1 MSEDREKFSG
11 DMSRNEVE
19 IDLSKFMEMVTEN
32 NALKQEIFELTHNDR
47 ANPWQKYIFLAKA
60 VDAWRIWPRAFLSV
74 YIFLIYY
81 VVMWFLDLPEPSME
95 QSGLISI
102 LVGAGAAWFG
112 LYVNGGKSRVE
123 VSSRVEQ
130 RENI

>member
-1 MSEDREKFSG
+1 MADRDEFRG

-19 IDLSKFMEMVTEN
+19 MDLSKFMDLIQEN
-32 NALKQEIFELTHNDR
+32 ADLKAKIVELTADSTI
-47 ANPWQKYIFLAKA
+47 NPWQKWIHLARA
-60 VDAWRIWPRAFLSV
+60 VDSWRIWPRAFISV
-74 YIFLIYY
+74 YIFLIYW

-112 LYVNGGKSRVE
+112 LYVNSAAKEHDS
-123 VSSRVEQ
+123 
-130 RENI
+130 NNKK

>member
-1 MSEDREKFSG
+1 MADRDEFRG

-19 IDLSKFMEMVTEN
+19 MDLSKFMDLIQEN
-32 NALKQEIFELTHNDR
+32 ADLKAKIVELTADSTI
-47 ANPWQKYIFLAKA
+47 NPWQKWIHLARA
-60 VDAWRIWPRAFLSV
+60 VDSWRIWPRAFLSV
-74 YIFLIYY
+74 YIFLIFW

-112 LYVNGGKSRVE
+112 LYVNSAAKEHDS
-123 VSSRVEQ
+123 
-130 RENI
+130 NNKK

>member
-1 MSEDREKFSG
+1 MADERFAG

-19 IDLSKFMEMVTEN
+19 IDLNKFMELIANE
-32 NALKQEIFELTHNDR
+32 AKLKDRIRELEADDMI
-47 ANPWQKYIFLAKA
+47 NPWQKWIHLARA
-60 VDAWRIWPRAFLSV
+60 VDAWRIWPRAFLCV
-74 YIFLIYY
+74 YLFLIYF

-112 LYVNGGKSRVE
+112 LYVNSAAKEHSDNVKK
-123 VSSRVEQ
+123 
-130 RENI
+130 

>member
-1 MSEDREKFSG
+1 MADRDEFRG

-19 IDLSKFMEMVTEN
+19 MDLSKFMDLIQEN
-32 NALKQEIFELTHNDR
+32 ADLKSKIVELTADSTI
-47 ANPWQKYIFLAKA
+47 NPWQKWIHLARA
-60 VDAWRIWPRAFLSV
+60 VDSWRLWPRAFLSV
-74 YIFLIYY
+74 YIFLIYW

-112 LYVNGGKSRVE
+112 LYVNSAAKEHDSN
-123 VSSRVEQ
+123 SKK
-130 RENI
+130 

>member
-1 MSEDREKFSG
+1 MADRDEFRG

-19 IDLSKFMEMVTEN
+19 MDLSKFMDLIQEN
-32 NALKQEIFELTHNDR
+32 ADLKSKIVELTADSTI
-47 ANPWQKYIFLAKA
+47 NPWQKWIHLARA
-60 VDAWRIWPRAFLSV
+60 VDSWRIWPRAFLSV
-74 YIFLIYY
+74 YIFLIYW

-112 LYVNGGKSRVE
+112 LYVNSAAKEHDS
-123 VSSRVEQ
+123 
-130 RENI
+130 NNKK

>member
-1 MSEDREKFSG
+1 MSDREKFSC

-32 NALKQEIFELTHNDR
+32 NDLKQKIWELEHDSKV
-47 ANPWQKYIFLAKA
+47 NPWQKYIFLAKA

-74 YIFLIYY
+74 YIFLIYF
-81 VVMWFLDLPEPSME
+81 VVMWFLDLPDPTME

-112 LYVNGGKSRVE
+112 LYVNSAAKEHDSD
-123 VSSRVEQ
+123 
-130 RENI
+130 NNKK

>member
-1 MSEDREKFSG
+1 MSDREKFSG

-32 NALKQEIFELTHNDR
+32 NDLKQKIWELEHDSKV
-47 ANPWQKYIFLAKA
+47 NPWQKYIFLAKA

-74 YIFLIYY
+74 YRFLIFF
-81 VVMWFLDLPEPSME
+81 VVMWFLDLPDPTME

-112 LYVNGGKSRVE
+112 LYVNSAAKEHDSD
-123 VSSRVEQ
+123 
-130 RENI
+130 NNKK

>member
-1 MSEDREKFSG
+1 MSDREKFSG

-32 NALKQEIFELTHNDR
+32 NDLKQKIWELEHDSKV
-47 ANPWQKYIFLAKA
+47 NPWQKYIFLAKA

-74 YIFLIYY
+74 YIFLIYF
-81 VVMWFLDLPEPSME
+81 VVMWFLDLPDPTME

-112 LYVNGGKSRVE
+112 LYVNLSL
-123 VSSRVEQ
+123 
-130 RENI
+130 IHI

>member
-1 MSEDREKFSG
+1 MADRDEFRG

-19 IDLSKFMEMVTEN
+19 MDLSKFMDLIQEN
-32 NALKQEIFELTHNDR
+32 ADLKSKIVELTADSTI
-47 ANPWQKYIFLAKA
+47 NPWQKWIHLARA
-60 VDAWRIWPRAFLSV
+60 VDSWRIWPRAFLSV
-74 YIFLIYY
+74 YIFLIYW

-112 LYVNGGKSRVE
+112 LYVNSAAKEHDSN
-123 VSSRVEQ
+123 SKK
-130 RENI
+130 

>member
-1 MSEDREKFSG
+1 MSDREKFSG

-32 NALKQEIFELTHNDR
+32 NDLKQKIWELEHDSKV
-47 ANPWQKYIFLAKA
+47 NPWQKYIFLAKA

-74 YIFLIYY
+74 YIFLIFF
-81 VVMWFLDLPEPSME
+81 VGMWFLDLPDPTME

-112 LYVNGGKSRVE
+112 LYVNSAAKEHDSD
-123 VSSRVEQ
+123 
-130 RENI
+130 NNKK

>member
-1 MSEDREKFSG
+1 MSDREKFSG

-19 IDLSKFMEMVTEN
+19 IDLGKFMEMVTEN
-32 NALKQEIFELTHNDR
+32 NDLKQKIWELEHDSKV
-47 ANPWQKYIFLAKA
+47 NPWQKYIFLAKA

-74 YIFLIYY
+74 YIFLIYF
-81 VVMWFLDLPEPSME
+81 VVMWFLDLPDPTME

-112 LYVNGGKSRVE
+112 LYVNSAAKEHDSD
-123 VSSRVEQ
+123 
-130 RENI
+130 NNKK

>member
-81 VVMWFLDLPEPSME
+81 VVMWFLDLPEPPME

-112 LYVNGGKSRVE
+112 LYVNSAAKEHDSD
-123 VSSRVEQ
+123 
-130 RENI
+130 NNKN

>member
-74 YIFLIYY
+74 YIFLIYW

-112 LYVNGGKSRVE
+112 LYVNSAAKEHDSN
-123 VSSRVEQ
+123 SKK
-130 RENI
+130 

>member
-1 MSEDREKFSG
+1 MSDREKFSG

-32 NALKQEIFELTHNDR
+32 NDLKQKIWELEHDSKV
-47 ANPWQKYIFLAKA
+47 NPWQKYIFLAKA

-74 YIFLIYY
+74 YIFLIYF
-81 VVMWFLDLPEPSME
+81 VVMWFLDLPDPTME

-112 LYVNGGKSRVE
+112 LYVNSAEKEHDSD
-123 VSSRVEQ
+123 
-130 RENI
+130 NNKK